1 MQKPV
6 ILTVDDDPDVLRAVE
21 RDLKKHYE
29 ERYRILRADSGKA
42 ALDLLRRLRQ
52 RNEAVALLLVD
63 HRMPQMN
70 GVETLQEAI
79 KLYPNAKRT
88 LLTAY
93 ADTEAAIK
101 AINDVHLDYYLLKP
115 WDPPEQQLF
124 PVLDDLLEDWYAD
137 FHPPFEGIRVL
148 GTRWSSKSYELR
160 NFLARNQVPYQWLD
174 ADAADRDE
182 EVERLV
188 NSLEPD
194 GIKLPVVMFPDG
206 SRIAEP
212 QTQALADKLGLRTR
226 AGLEFY
232 DLAIVG
238 GGPAGLAAAVYG
250 ASEGLKTIMVERE
263 APGGQAGLSSRIEN
277 YLGFPSGLTG
287 GDLTR
292 RAVAQARRFG
302 VEIVVPQEAV
312 ALRADGPYR
321 YLRLNDGTELSCH
334 AMLLATGVQWRKLD
348 IPGMDRL
355 QGAGVYYGGT
365 ATEAISCRDEDVYIV
380 GGANSAG
387 QAAMFFS
394 QYASR
399 VVMLVRG
406 ESLAATMSQYLIE
419 QIQTTRNIHMEYR
432 SRVVEVHGENRLEAV
447 SITCDRTA
455 DVQRLPANSLFVY
468 IGAEPRTGWLDGT
481 VERNERGF
489 ILTGPDLL
497 RSGKRPKGWTLERD
511 PSLLETSIPG
521 VFAVGGVRHGS
532 VKRAA
537 SGVGEGS
544 VAIQF
549 VHQYLSNV
557 S

>member
-6 ILTVDDDPDVLRAVE
+6 ILTVDDDPEVLRAIE

-29 ERYRILRADSGKA
+29 ERYRVLRADSGRA
-42 ALDLLRRLRQ
+42 ALDLLRRLKQ
-52 RNEAVALLLVD
+52 RNDPVALMLVD

-70 GVETLQEAI
+70 GVEMFVEAI
-79 KLYPNAKRT
+79 KLYPDAKRT

-93 ADTEAAIK
+93 ADTDAAIK
-101 AINDVHLDYYLLKP
+101 AINQVQLNHYLLKP
-115 WDPPEQQLF
+115 WDPPERELF
-124 PVLDDLLEDWYAD
+124 PVLDDLLNDWSAN

-148 GTRWSSKSYELR
+148 GTRWSCKSYDVR

-174 ADAADRDE
+174 ADAANRDE

-188 NSLEPD
+188 KSFAPEEL
-194 GIKLPVVMFPDG
+194 KLPLVMFPDG
-206 SRIAEP
+206 HCVAEP
-212 QTQALADKLGLRTR
+212 ETQELAERLGLRTR

-250 ASEGLKTIMVERE
+250 ASEGLKTIMIERE
-263 APGGQAGLSSRIEN
+263 APGGQAGLSARIEN

-287 GDLTR
+287 GDLAR

-302 VEIVVPQEAV
+302 VEIVSPREAT
-312 ALRADGPYR
+312 ALRVDGPYR
-321 YLRLNDGTELSCH
+321 YLSLNDGTELSCH

-348 IPGMDRL
+348 VPGMDRL

-365 ATEAISCRDEDVYIV
+365 VTEAACCKDEDVYIV

-387 QAAMFFS
+387 QAAMS
-394 QYASR
+394 YSRYARR

-406 ESLAATMSQYLIE
+406 DSLGATMSNYLIE
-419 QIQTTRNIHMEYR
+419 QVQNTPNIHVEYHT
-432 SRVVEVHGENRLEAV
+432 RVAEVHGEDRLEAV
-447 SITCDRTA
+447 SLLCDQTG
-455 DVQRLPANSLFVY
+455 DVSRVDANSLFVF
-468 IGAEPRTGWLDGT
+468 IGAEPRTAWLEGA

-489 ILTGPDLL
+489 IMTGPDLL
-497 RSGKRPKGWTLERD
+497 KADKRPKGWTLERD
-511 PSLLETSIPG
+511 PSLLETNIPG
-521 VFAVGGVRHGS
+521 VFAVGDVRYGS
-532 VKRAA
+532 VKRVA

>member
-1 MQKPV
+1 MPKPV
-6 ILTVDDDPDVLRAVE
+6 ILTVDDDPDVLRAIE

-29 ERYRILRADSGKA
+29 EHYRVLRADSGKA
-42 ALDLLRRLRQ
+42 ALDLLARLQR
-52 RNEAVALLLVD
+52 RNESVALLLVD

-70 GVETLQEAI
+70 GVEMLQEAI

-93 ADTEAAIK
+93 ADTDAAIK
-101 AINDVHLDYYLLKP
+101 AINDVHLHHYLLKP
-115 WDPPEQQLF
+115 WDPPEQHLF
-124 PVLDDLLEDWYAD
+124 PVLDDLLNDWFAG
-137 FHPPFEGIRVL
+137 FRPPFEGIRVL
-148 GTRWSSKSYELR
+148 GTRWSPQSYEVR

-174 ADAADRDE
+174 ADAAARDQ
-182 EVERLV
+182 EVERLME
-188 NSLEPD
+188 SIAPEE
-194 GIKLPVVMFPDG
+194 IKLPVVMFPDG
-206 SRIAEP
+206 TCVSEP
-212 QTQALADKLGLRTR
+212 ETQELADRLGLRTR
-226 AGLEFY
+226 ANLEFY

-250 ASEGLKTIMVERE
+250 ASEGLKTVMVERE
-263 APGGQAGLSSRIEN
+263 APGGQAALSSRIEN

-302 VEIVVPQEAV
+302 VEIVSPREAT
-312 ALRADGPYR
+312 ALRVDGPYR

-394 QYASR
+394 TYAKR

-406 ESLAATMSQYLIE
+406 ESLGATMSQYLIE
-419 QIQTTRNIHMEYR
+419 QIQTMPNIHIEFR
-432 SRVVEVHGENRLEAV
+432 SRVAEVHGEHHLESV
-447 SITCDRTA
+447 SIACDQTG
-455 DVQRLPANSLFVY
+455 DVSRVPTNSLFVF
-468 IGAEPRTGWLDGT
+468 IGAEPRTDWLDGT

-497 RSGKRPKGWTLERD
+497 KSGKRPKGWMLERD
-511 PSLLETSIPG
+511 PSLLETNIPG
-521 VFAVGGVRHGS
+521 VFAVGDVRFGS
-532 VKRAA
+532 VKRVA